1 MLLWSACVLY
11 PLDLVRRAM
20 KLRGDGLFKRW
31 GIVEGPEDTGKLLKG
46 IEVLLLGFP
55 CEPSHCQTQ
64 LQ

>member
-1 MLLWSACVLY
+1 MFLWIACVLY
-11 PLDLVRRAM
+11 PLDLVRRVM
-20 KLRGDGLFKRW
+20 KLRGDALFKRW

-46 IEVLLLGFP
+46 IEVLLLGLP